1 MTLNTKDQLGFSQQL
16 LSLLNAGLPLLGAIE
31 IIASSCPKRWNPWIH
46 RLQFQLKKGD
56 SFSQSLINQGN
67 LFSIEFINLIRV
79 SERTGNLELAL
90 STFCQQLEDQ
100 MQLHRKIQQ
109 ALNYPLLTLVSAL
122 LLMIVMM
129 IWVVPVFKE
138 VFSHFQAELPPLTKN
153 LILISTALNRYYL
166 EISVFF
172 LTIIV
177 TLIASWRTFTAF
189 QKKCDRW
196 CFQIPFIGELFR
208 IAALTHWCRILGH
221 LLSSGLPLP
230 EALRLTAQSSNHW
243 LSHDLSAEVFKHLT
257 RGWPLK
263 DALKR
268 ADTKNLFFDIETIQL
283 LHIAAESG
291 SLAQMLNNRAIA
303 LGSLLSSRL
312 ANFSQT
318 LEPLFIMMVGI
329 IIGCL
334 VMALYLPIF
343 NLGQII

>member
-1 MTLNTKDQLGFSQQL
+1 MQGTLKPLSPHAIVQLAQQ
-16 LSLLNAGLPLLGAIE
+16 NGIE
-31 IIASSCPKRWNPWIH
+31 H
-46 RLQFQLKKGD
+46 VERLAVG
-56 SFSQSLINQGN
+56 G
-67 LFSIEFINLIRV
+67 IRRR
-79 SERTGNLELAL
+79 S
-90 STFCQQLEDQ
+90 
-100 MQLHRKIQQ
+100 
-109 ALNYPLLTLVSAL
+109 
-122 LLMIVMM
+122 
-129 IWVVPVFKE
+129 WVVPVFKE

-291 SLAQMLNNRAIA
+291 SLAQMLNKRAIA